1 MLRTLGFT
9 ACLLFAGCA
18 GPNAT
23 AEMEALETIEEL
35 WTQRATVSDGI
46 VARATIDPP
55 EAKVRYEV
63 GATGIDQQFAKVV
76 EELRK
81 LIVARGRVDWKV
93 LAERAKE
100 LIREA
105 RK

>member
-1 MLRTLGFT
+1 T

-46 VARATIDPP
+46 VAKATIQPP
-55 EAKVRYEV
+55 EARVRYEV
-63 GATGIDQQFAKVV
+63 GATGIDQQFAKILDG
-76 EELRK
+76 LRK
-81 LIVARGRVDWKV
+81 LIVARGKVDWKI
-93 LAERAKE
+93 LAERAKN